1 MNARGH
7 GRQPKHKQKSTRSA
21 QVTTFFLFCGFATLV
36 KPRSSSPFSRRSA
49 ACCHARPYT
58 AGALPR
64 RCRAWLYA
72 APAASPLYVGCASV
86 PAVGLCYCQEV

>member
-7 GRQPKHKQKSTRSA
+7 GRQPKHKKIPQCSSDYL
-21 QVTTFFLFCGFATLV
+21 FLFCGFATLV

-58 AGALPR
+58 ASALLR

-72 APAASPLYVGCASV
+72 APAASPPYFSCASV
-86 PAVGLCYCQEV
+86 QAVGLCYCQEV